1 MWYGDYS
8 ILHFLDN
15 LFINHQR
22 KYIGNTSETT
32 IEISCD
38 LQQDQTLI
46 SFGHETTDMIFVGII
61 NGSSLYGVHFTPLF
75 INKNYISFQTA
86 ETLIL
91 KVKISGML
99 TTIPIG
105 GHKKMLTISVK

>member
-1 MWYGDYS
+1 
-8 ILHFLDN
+8 
-15 LFINHQR
+15 
-22 KYIGNTSETT
+22 
-32 IEISCD
+32 
-38 LQQDQTLI
+38 
-46 SFGHETTDMIFVGII
+46 MIFVGII